1 MGKGKLQRFAEI
13 DRFDN
18 VFEVTD
24 FREGKHRKPKGRW
37 HKDIFQNK
45 NPIVLEL
52 ACGKGAYTLELARRN
67 PEINFVGVDIKGAR
81 IWKGAK
87 IARQEQLENVR
98 FLRIYIDHL
107 QEYFAEDEVQEIWIT
122 FPDPYPKGSDRSKRL
137 SSEKFL
143 KQYQKVLRENG
154 IVHLKTDSS
163 VLYDFSKRS
172 IRNFEGTIIED
183 KYDVH
188 AGGET
193 EPPLDIRTDFE
204 QKHLQHGR
212 SIKYLKFQLPSPQ

>member
-1 MGKGKLQRFAEI
+1 MGKGKLQRFVEI

-18 VFEVTD
+18 VLELTD
-24 FREGKHRKPKGRW
+24 FRETNNPKPKDRW
-37 HKDIFQNK
+37 HRDIFQNK

-67 PEINFVGVDIKGAR
+67 PEINYVGVDIKGAR

-87 IARQEQLENVR
+87 IAQEEQLENVR

-107 QEYFAEDEVQEIWIT
+107 QEYFAENEVQEIWIT

-143 KQYQKVLRENG
+143 KQYQKVLRKNG
-154 IVHLKTDSS
+154 IVHLKTDS
-163 VLYDFSKRS
+163 LLLFDFSKRS
-172 IRNFEGTIIED
+172 VQDFEGTIIKEND
-183 KYDVH
+183 NVH
-188 AGGET
+188 AGVEK

-204 QKHLQHGR
+204 QKHLQRGR
-212 SIKYLKFQLPSPQ
+212 SIKYLKFRLPSS